1 MGVTLHRVL
10 MFTWEPITPIEDNS
24 LIGFWEDGQLY
35 CYYRVIR
42 GTSCKVLPHWVCIA
56 VHIFPPVA
64 LETHTMGW
72 KQQSGMGSYTCKLHC
87 MKMDCSLC
95 DIHWASSLLL
105 LYQSLHL
112 ILERGVCIQ
121 YQCITTL
128 CGLSP
133 KYQRKVLQ
141 QLNVI
146 VMCCTT
152 LSI

>member
-10 MFTWEPITPIEDNS
+10 MFTWEPITPIEDHS
-24 LIGFWEDGQLY
+24 LIGFWEGGQLY

-42 GTSCKVLPHWVCIA
+42 GTSCKVLPHWVCIV

-72 KQQSGMGSYTCKLHC
+72 KQRSGMGSYTCKLS
-87 MKMDCSLC
+87 MIMDCSSSVN
-95 DIHWASSLLL
+95 HWASSVLL

-112 ILERGVCIQ
+112 ILERGVCIR

-128 CGLSP
+128 CELSP
-133 KYQRKVLQ
+133 IYQRKVLQ

-146 VMCCTT
+146 LCCTV